1 MKMATAFSTL
11 MFIANIVLGAVLAL
25 GIIQQGKSAFGIS
38 SVTSWL
44 YFGIS
49 IAFFISGGFLN
60 FLSKLG
66 FSLSPILYA
75 LIGIYSIIEL
85 RLFSNLKVR
94 EGMRISIVFSLI
106 FIALL
111 IIDFFYVK
119 NAALIPLFSI
129 GWSYVITLIVGYKN
143 RNIK

>member
-1 MKMATAFSTL
+1 MLSATAFSTL

>member
-1 MKMATAFSTL
+1 MATAFSTL

>member
-1 MKMATAFSTL
+1 MPTAFSTL